1 MTRLDRL
8 WWPVEGITKGDVVR
22 YYRAVSPVLLPH
34 LRDRPFTMKRHYTS
48 PRSPFQWVKD
58 APPDLP
64 AWIRT
69 SEQPAKSRGGAP
81 VRYAL
86 VNDELALLWMV
97 EFGCVDLHVWTARE
111 DRPDRADAVVFDL
124 DPADV
129 AFADVA
135 AAALLLRDALA
146 ALELEAFPMT
156 TGGAGLHVRV
166 PVARV
171 HQYAEIREFAELLAG
186 VLCRA
191 APQLVTGERSPGK
204 RRGVFVDAK
213 MNGLGQQVVAP
224 YSVRPLPGA
233 PVATPVTWEE
243 LERGVRPGEL
253 SLDAVT
259 ARVGERGDLLAGALG
274 ARQRLAAALGA
285 LR

>member
-171 HQYAEIREFAELLAG
+171 HQYPEIREFAELLAG

-213 MNGLGQQVVAP
+213 MNGQGQQVVAP